1 MLGQARYYLSPG
13 AERAFRHYLT
23 GEMAQPRFANARSVR
38 NELERARLAHDHR
51 LASDLHR
58 HWTRDD
64 LMRLEPNDILTTL
77 RVPEIVSPA
86 ADLGFLHP
94 D

>member
-1 MLGQARYYLSPG
+1 
-13 AERAFRHYLT
+13 
-23 GEMAQPRFANARSVR
+23 
-38 NELERARLAHDHR
+38 
-51 LASDLHR
+51 
-58 HWTRDD
+58 
-64 LMRLEPNDILTTL
+64 MRLEPNDILTTL